1 MKSFN
6 VRDHNGNKVV
16 DSISLYMA
24 LGMHPVH
31 YCKWARR
38 LKNLGDEN
46 IDFFKQKSMIFDLQK
61 TKMRLR
67 YHITIQFACEL
78 CAASRTE
85 RGRQLKYE
93 FRRLLGINVKI

>member
-6 VRDHNGNKVV
+6 VRDHNKNKVV
-16 DSISLYMA
+16 DSYSLYLA
-24 LGMHPVH
+24 LGMLPVH
-31 YCKWARR
+31 YCRWAKM
-38 LKNLGDEN
+38 LPKLGDEGV
-46 IDFFKQKSMIFDLQK
+46 DFFKQKSMIFDPQV

-78 CAASRTE
+78 CAASKTL